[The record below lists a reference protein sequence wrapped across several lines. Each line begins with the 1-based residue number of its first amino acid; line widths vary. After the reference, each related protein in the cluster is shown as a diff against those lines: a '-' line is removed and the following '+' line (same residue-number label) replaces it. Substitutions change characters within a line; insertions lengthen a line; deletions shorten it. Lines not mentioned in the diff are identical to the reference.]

1 MRMEEKTSFTE
12 AAKIQGLCKKLE
24 TGMRMEDFPYRTP
37 WKTAKSF
44 LEESS
49 GSLTCLMFL
58 RYYGCSTCQ
67 LEIHEFIQNT
77 PQLNELGVKLFV
89 VLQSEPETL
98 QTQADESYF
107 PFDII
112 CDPEQSLY
120 QRFIIGAHANSAE
133 KSERLLQRIA
143 QARANGIV
151 HGKYEGNEE
160 QSPATILIDREGII
174 RYSWY
179 GTESTDVPTGEELI
193 ALLKNTFEL

>member
-1 MRMEEKTSFTE
+1 MENSNSFTATE
-12 AAKIQGLCKKLE
+12 NELFLCKKLE
-24 TGMRMEDFPYRTP
+24 KGMKMEDFPYSTP
-37 WKTAKSF
+37 WKTVKSF
-44 LEESS
+44 LEESA

-67 LEIHEFIQNT
+67 LEIHELIQNT
-77 PQLNELGVKLFV
+77 PQLNELGVKLFI

-120 QRFIIGAHANSAE
+120 KRFVIGAHANSAA

-151 HGKYEGNEE
+151 HGKYEGNEA
-160 QSPATILIDREGII
+160 QSPATILIDREGMI